1 MQLRKMMLVLT
12 ALGAMSGLMA
22 GCGDDEPKGSL
33 CTSNDECA
41 GTEICHPDAG
51 VCVTTCDSG
60 SECPDSAKNCT
71 ALGGTSTEA
80 DTKICKCSTDVLCN
94 GGTDSESTDL
104 VCSTLDRVCVEKC
117 DSNDDCG
124 TGRACNTAAGQCVVD
139 DSTGGTCTGTGQSTC
154 AYGQFC
160 SSGTCTEV
168 PTPTCANF
176 TPAQGGKQPIWT
188 ISSSGPIIYDIAK
201 ASWGADPVSPA
212 FCAAGL
218 STVKARVRAYQP
230 SSIST
235 ATFPTQKSDL
245 PGLFYVRVN
254 GSTVDGDSLIRS
266 SEYTTSNGG
275 KNAEFTMNFCVD
287 SAATTLSLGLYFTD
301 GNEICAQVN
310 R

>member
-12 ALGAMSGLMA
+12 ALGAMSGLVA
-22 GCGDDEPKGSL
+22 GCGDDEPGNSL
-33 CTSNDECA
+33 CTSNDECS
-41 GTEICHPDAG
+41 GSEICHPTAG

-60 SECPDSAKNCT
+60 SDCPDTAKTCT
-71 ALGGTSTEA
+71 SIDGTATG
-80 DTKICKCSTDVLCN
+80 TKICQCSTDVLCN
-94 GGTDSESTDL
+94 GGTGSTSTDL
-104 VCSTLDRVCVEKC
+104 VCSDLDNVCVPKC
-117 DSNDDCG
+117 DSNDDCSS
-124 TGRACNTAAGQCVVD
+124 GRVCDTASGQCEED
-139 DSTGGTCTGTGQSTC
+139 DTTGGTCTGTGQSSC
-154 AYGQFC
+154 LYGQFC

-168 PTPTCANF
+168 PAPTCANF
-176 TPAQGGKQPIWT
+176 TPPNGKQPVWT
-188 ISSSGPIIYDIAK
+188 ISSTGPIIYDITK
-201 ASWGADPVSPA
+201 VSWGADPVSPA

-235 ATFPTQKSDL
+235 ATFPTQKADL

-266 SEYTTSNGG
+266 SEYSTSNGG

-287 SAATTLSLGLYFTD
+287 STATTLSLGLYFTD